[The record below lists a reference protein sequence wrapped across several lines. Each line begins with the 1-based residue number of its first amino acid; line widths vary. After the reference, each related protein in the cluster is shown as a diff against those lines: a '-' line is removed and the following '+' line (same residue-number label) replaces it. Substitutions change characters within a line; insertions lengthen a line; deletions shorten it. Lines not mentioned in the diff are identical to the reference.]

1 MLEQYLSSQ
10 LNKLE
15 LQIKE
20 AQQRIEENSI
30 IQTQSANEAKELNAK
45 LDPSMEVFS
54 PLKVNDS
61 IKKGIRLANEQID
74 KAKTDIE
81 TDKAFIDT
89 LENERINLVSMLAD
103 FRQSKY
109 KLQRYENCNFPTV
122 LSELQQKLSTAQE
135 QIVNSELE
143 IIHKECLQLI
153 NDCMNTLISRNK

>member
-10 LNKLE
+10 LNHIE

-20 AQQRIEENSI
+20 AERRIEENSML
-30 IQTQSANEAKELNAK
+30 QTQSANEAKELNAK

-54 PLKVNDS
+54 PLKVNDT
-61 IKKGIRLANEQID
+61 IKKEIRLANEQID
-74 KAKTDIE
+74 KAKADIE
-81 TDKAFIDT
+81 TDKILIDD
-89 LENERINLVSMLAD
+89 LENQRIDLVSMLAD

-109 KLQRYENCNFPTV
+109 KLQRYESCNLPTV
-122 LSELQQKLSTAQE
+122 LSELQQKLSKAQE

-143 IIHKECLQLI
+143 TIHKECLQLV

>member
-61 IKKGIRLANEQID
+61 IKKSIRLANEQID
-74 KAKTDIE
+74 KAKSDIE
-81 TDKAFIDT
+81 TDKAFIYT
-89 LENERINLVSMLAD
+89 LENERIDLVSMLAD

-122 LSELQQKLSTAQE
+122 LSELQQKLLKAQE

-143 IIHKECLQLI
+143 TIHKECLQLI